1 MRQIDYQLGLKGDS
15 PSSCEAQGLCWVAID
30 PRHTRCVP
38 CEQSSRASGEDWNNA
53 DGIGRAKAAFL
64 ACNAKCNLAHPFNK
78 SKRLSCRGKCE
89 AAYSAKISYIDS
101 NISQDSSALDEAES
115 ILAEEV
121 VETNQRSS
129 EEETK
134 KAGLG
139 TGAMIGIGVGVLV
152 LVVGGILIM
161 RKK

>member
-1 MRQIDYQLGLKGDS
+1 MRQIDYQLGLKKDS
-15 PSSCEAQGLCWVAID
+15 PSSCEAQGLCWVAVD

-38 CEQSSRASGEDWNNA
+38 CEQNSRASGEDWNNA
-53 DGIGRAKAAFL
+53 DGRGRAKAAFL
-64 ACNAKCNLAHPFNK
+64 ACNAKCSVAHPFNK
-78 SKRLSCRGKCE
+78 SKRLSCKGKCE
-89 AAYSAKISYIDS
+89 AAYSAKISYIDFNS
-101 NISQDSSALDEAES
+101 APDSSAVEDSETM
-115 ILAEEV
+115 LAEEV
-121 VETNQRSS
+121 AETTQRGS